1 MPNSVIWRFASTN
14 LPHFKIKTIFGK
26 FQKKLHHSYLLKY
39 VSIKISNKDYRYF
52 FATHISNISIHYHQ
66 TGYIFQRKIVQSY

>member
-26 FQKKLHHSYLLKY
+26 FQKKLHHSYLIKY
-39 VSIKISNKDYRYF
+39 VSIK
-52 FATHISNISIHYHQ
+52 
-66 TGYIFQRKIVQSY
+66 RKPYGIVSQEKSFKLAFNVTLQ

>member
-1 MPNSVIWRFASTN
+1 MPNSAIWRFASTN

-39 VSIKISNKDYRYF
+39 VSIKRNPYR
-52 FATHISNISIHYHQ
+52 
-66 TGYIFQRKIVQSY
+66 IVSQEKSFKLAINVSLQ